1 MENIYNLK
9 EIGCDVCIFQPVALI
24 RPENI
29 VIKNHVIISEFAYV
43 AGGLGMWIG
52 NHIHIAAHSSISGGG
67 YCVMEDFSGI
77 AAGARLITGSA
88 DVSGFGMTSP
98 TLPVEFQSVYRS
110 FIHLEKHSA
119 VFTNAV
125 IYPGV
130 TIGEGAIIS
139 VGSVVKSDVEP
150 WCIYAGNPA
159 RKVARRNKRII
170 LMKEKELYEK
180 YNLEPSDFNDI
191 VLQIKTRVNKV

>member
-1 MENIYNLK
+1 MTMKNKYNLK
-9 EIGCDVCIFQPVALI
+9 EIGHNVDIYQPVALI
-24 RPENI
+24 CPENI
-29 VIKNHVIISEFAYV
+29 IIKNHVIISEFAYV

-110 FIHLEKHSA
+110 FVHLEKHSV
-119 VFTNAV
+119 VFTNAIV
-125 IYPGV
+125 YPGV
-130 TIGEGAIIS
+130 TIGEGAIVS

-150 WCIYAGNPA
+150 WSIYAGNPA
-159 RKVARRNKRII
+159 KKVARRNKRMI
-170 LMKEKELYEK
+170 LIKEKELYDK
-180 YNLEPSDFNDI
+180 YNLESCDFKDI
-191 VLQIKTRVNKV
+191 VLQIKNK